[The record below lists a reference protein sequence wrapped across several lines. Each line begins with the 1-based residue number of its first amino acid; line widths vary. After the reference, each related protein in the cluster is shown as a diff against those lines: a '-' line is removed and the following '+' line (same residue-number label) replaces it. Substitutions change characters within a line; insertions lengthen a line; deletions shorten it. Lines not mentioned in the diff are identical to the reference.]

1 MQSIISATLNFKYNS
16 QSSYSL
22 YFFWLDESKEERKE
36 EEEELNFNED
46 ILCPHGK
53 LEA

>member
-1 MQSIISATLNFKYNS
+1 MQSSASATLNFTYNS
-16 QSSYSL
+16 QSSYYL

-53 LEA
+53 PEA